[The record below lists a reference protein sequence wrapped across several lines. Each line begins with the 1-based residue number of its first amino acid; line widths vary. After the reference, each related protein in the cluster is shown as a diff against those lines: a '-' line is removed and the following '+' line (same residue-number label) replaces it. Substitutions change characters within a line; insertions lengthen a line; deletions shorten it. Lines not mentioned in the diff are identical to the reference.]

1 MRSIP
6 FDTVAFDLD
15 GTLADTAPDIAYALN
30 HALGTIQR
38 PAIEPAV
45 ARTMI
50 GDGARNLIRR
60 ALAATGG
67 GGEALIDRLYPVYV
81 AFYADH
87 PCRGTQPFPGVAAAL
102 DALTADGVR
111 LAICTNKPERVSLA
125 LLEAL
130 GWNGRFAS
138 VVCGD
143 TLGVR
148 KPDPAPLLAAVDGAA
163 CAAFV
168 GDSMIDAETARAA
181 GIPFVAV
188 TFGYSDRPASQFG
201 AAAVIDSFDELVPV
215 LSRLTC
221 AP

>member
-1 MRSIP
+1 MVGIP
-6 FDTVAFDLD
+6 YDTVAFDLD

-30 HALGTIQR
+30 HALGTVGR
-38 PAIEPAV
+38 PAIEPSIV
-45 ARTMI
+45 RTMI

-67 GGEALIDRLYPVYV
+67 GDEALIDRLYPVYV
-81 AFYADH
+81 AYYADH
-87 PCRGTQPFPGVAAAL
+87 PCLGTQPFPGAEAAL
-102 DALTADGVR
+102 DAIGASGVR

>member
-1 MRSIP
+1 MPAIP

-30 HALGTIQR
+30 HALGTIGR
-38 PAIEPAV
+38 PAIEPSV
-45 ARTMI
+45 VRTMI

-67 GGEALIDRLYPVYV
+67 GGEDAVDQLYPVYV
-81 AFYADH
+81 TFYADH

-102 DALTADGVR
+102 DALAADGVR

-130 GWNGRFAS
+130 GWSGRFAS
-138 VVCGD
+138 VICGD

-168 GDSMIDAETARAA
+168 GDSTIDAETARAA

-188 TFGYSDRPASQFG
+188 SFGYSDRPAAEFG
-201 AAAVIDSFDELVPV
+201 AAAVIDSFDELIPA
-215 LSRLTC
+215 LSRLT
-221 AP
+221 